1 MDYPPPSSVF
11 DDFPPCWDSI
21 PTLDVQFEDLLT
33 ANPAEPST
41 FNNLDFNADD
51 LLNFLD
57 DQQAHFPNPPSP
69 STSWISNTS
78 DYSSGSSTK
87 DFPENS
93 ESKIPEKTDPPPIKK
108 PKTIILPQKDFKA
121 LMAKIKNGTTDLKT
135 ELGSKRITIKK
146 TVPASA
152 LPKIA
157 PSEAPPKPAPVA
169 PLPIS
174 LLESNMII
182 DEKVLKRQ
190 QRMMKNRESASLSR
204 KRKKDEMSRL
214 EEENIKLKQENSSL
228 RSQLLTF
235 AQVCKCK
242 HFQISGFVTNLV
254 KTEPEEVSWSGKNK
268 PNLFSSVSKKNTA
281 VLLAMVFMV
290 SLNFGRFSLPN
301 FSVQDDTQMS
311 QSPPENFA
319 GGRHL
324 LWFANENTENVNENT
339 LAEGPMNVNDLE
351 KFEKDQSSKCG
362 SLKSNQTENMRLAM
376 ELQKWIKVNNVHNIS
391 SIDESLEVL
400 KLSMNFMESTHFK
413 KMFKKSF
420 RNRKYFG
427 RHRNL
432 FDNGSS
438 SDNKNS
444 YNYNQDNENTFMNV
458 YKPKFSDEYSKLFE
472 GIGRRNDTFYVLT
485 FNADNIY
492 LPASAYNNPID
503 LRCR

>member
-1 MDYPPPSSVF
+1 
-11 DDFPPCWDSI
+11 
-21 PTLDVQFEDLLT
+21 
-33 ANPAEPST
+33 
-41 FNNLDFNADD
+41 
-51 LLNFLD
+51 
-57 DQQAHFPNPPSP
+57 
-69 STSWISNTS
+69 
-78 DYSSGSSTK
+78 
-87 DFPENS
+87 
-93 ESKIPEKTDPPPIKK
+93 
-108 PKTIILPQKDFKA
+108 
-121 LMAKIKNGTTDLKT
+121 
-135 ELGSKRITIKK
+135 
-146 TVPASA
+146 
-152 LPKIA
+152 
-157 PSEAPPKPAPVA
+157 
-169 PLPIS
+169 
-174 LLESNMII
+174 
-182 DEKVLKRQ
+182 
-190 QRMMKNRESASLSR
+190 
-204 KRKKDEMSRL
+204 
-214 EEENIKLKQENSSL
+214 
-228 RSQLLTF
+228 
-235 AQVCKCK
+235 
-242 HFQISGFVTNLV
+242 
-254 KTEPEEVSWSGKNK
+254 
-268 PNLFSSVSKKNTA
+268 
-281 VLLAMVFMV
+281 MVFMV

-492 LPASAYNNPID
+492 LPASAYNKSNRPKMSLMVPTKDFSTGIEQVTLLQIDCEVLNTTQVHLNADAIPTDLKHKVVFNENKTMNEGSNPTNPKYINASAFPGAGVGAVNAKVPLYRPYFID
-503 LRCR
+503 KFKPKVEPVDLN